1 MGQTMARALVAL
13 AAAAAMFTGPNAL
26 GALPGFHL
34 AGLALHQETGR
45 DIYLG
50 GIYLTEPTPR
60 PIDYQAISG
69 PRVMEY
75 RVVARRTSMRSLLGG
90 MLLQSEVATG
100 RAPDASTSGFASHIL
115 ASINGSLYAGDSLAI
130 SLDADG
136 NTIASL
142 NGHELA
148 RAADS
153 AVALYLVQGW
163 IGERGPSRAF
173 RESLVADTVDPDL
186 LVLLQDTTFSAE
198 RERQVAGWLEPP
210 ESLEANDSGVVA
222 TTQLD
227 QAVELPP
234 AAPLELVEMPAV
246 APAPEDLA
254 ASGLPEDPVQLASLL
269 PTAELI
275 QDPEPAPL
283 ATIDVKEYS
292 RRVSAFHK
300 QLVTMV
306 YGEIRYPARAVRR
319 QLQGRLELDITLT
332 DSGELVAVSV
342 VRSSGHKL
350 LDEAAV
356 AAAEQALEDSGLEAI
371 DPLAADEF
379 SSDNPEGQLVVP
391 VPIKFML
398 TQ

>member
-1 MGQTMARALVAL
+1 MARALVAL
-13 AAAAAMFTGPNAL
+13 AAAAAMFAGPTAL

-50 GIYLTEPTPR
+50 GIYLAEPTPR
-60 PIDYQAISG
+60 PIDYQAING
-69 PRVMEY
+69 PRAMEY

-100 RAPDASTSGFASHIL
+100 QAPNASTAGFANQIL
-115 ASINGSLYAGDSLAI
+115 ASIDGSLYAGDSFAI

-136 NTIASL
+136 STIASL

-148 RAADS
+148 RVADS

-173 RESLVADTVDPDL
+173 RERLLADTIDPDL
-186 LVLLQDTTFSAE
+186 LVLLQDTSFSAE

-210 ESLEANDSGVVA
+210 V
-222 TTQLD
+222 TD
-227 QAVELPP
+227 QTENLPP

-246 APAPEDLA
+246 AAAAEDPG
-254 ASGLPEDPVQLASLL
+254 ASSLPRDPVQLASLV
-269 PTAELI
+269 PTADLM
-275 QDPEPAPL
+275 QDPEPPPL
-283 ATIDVKEYS
+283 ASIDVKEYS

-300 QLVTMV
+300 QLVTLV

-319 QLQGRLELDITLT
+319 HLEGRLELDITLT

-342 VRSSGHKL
+342 VRSSGHGL
-350 LDEAAV
+350 LDKAAV
-356 AAAEQALEDSGLEAI
+356 TAAEKALEGKGLEAI

-391 VPIKFML
+391 VPITFML
-398 TQ
+398 TR